1 MSLMKI
7 EDLDVTATRNA
18 VHDFIEEYHQLLHL
32 SPLREEPSITQSFSF
47 IPPTTNRS
55 LNNVEQ
61 AASRNIKREK
71 LLEKREE
78 VMNLM
83 HEAVEC
89 LKPNERYIIVYKYLQ
104 EEKMMDVEL
113 YTELGISRT
122 KYYGLKNDAIVRL
135 AFFLGLEV
143 YRKGREEA

>member
-1 MSLMKI
+1 MSLIKI
-7 EDLDVTATRNA
+7 ENLDTVATRNA
-18 VHDFIEEYHQLLHL
+18 VHKFINEYHQLLHL
-32 SPLREEPSITQSFSF
+32 SPLREEPSVTQSFSF

-61 AASRNIKREK
+61 AASRNIKRQE
-71 LLEKREE
+71 LMERREE
-78 VMNLM
+78 TMAKM

-122 KYYGLKNDAIVRL
+122 KYYELKNDAIVRL

-143 YRKGREEA
+143 YGKGEGET